1 MGGGSIDIAKVNTTA
16 QCVLGKWLDNEGYRM
31 IPTEL
36 HDEICA
42 VHKEFHQIAAGIIQK
57 IKEKRFAEARADIS
71 QNGNLDR
78 VSLRLRGLLLK
89 LSLREPSRA
98 VPTSSQYEQAPS
110 TQGSEES
117 ARNILGRVTTVQC
130 TRLIVSDLIHVFREK
145 SPDPLGPGAK
155 ILTKEG

>member
-1 MGGGSIDIAKVNTTA
+1 MGMKIEIEEALRAHALWRKQFKDFLNGRGSIDIAKVNTTA

-110 TQGSEES
+110 TQGSE
-117 ARNILGRVTTVQC
+117 
-130 TRLIVSDLIHVFREK
+130 
-145 SPDPLGPGAK
+145 DPLATSSVESQLSNVPD
-155 ILTKEG
+155 